1 MSVTLADI
9 TAAAGRIAGQIVATP
24 CLPSCTLSQ
33 LTGAEVYL
41 KFENLQFTAAFK
53 ERGALNKLLQIS
65 PEQARAGVSAMSAG
79 NHGQAVAYHAKRLG
93 LRAVIVMPRTT
104 PFVKVEH
111 TQAHGAEVVLFG
123 DTLSEAQAH
132 VEELTAARGL
142 TFIHPYDDPAVIAG
156 QGTVGLEILRDVPDL
171 DMLVVPVGG
180 GGLISGIA
188 TAVKATAPGID
199 IVGVQADSYPSMIAA
214 LKGETAE
221 CRGDTIAE
229 GIAVKTPGRLTRA
242 IIARLVKRLVAV
254 DERRLEES
262 VALLLNIEKTVVE
275 GAGAA
280 PLAAVLADPAAFR
293 GRKIALVLSGGNID
307 PRLLASVILREL
319 VRTHRI
325 VKLEIPLGDHPGVLS
340 KVTSV
345 IGGEGGNIIEVY
357 HRRLSLDLPAK
368 QTNLELVFE
377 ARDENHA
384 DAVVRALVAARF
396 APKRMPP

>member
-9 TAAAGRIAGQIVATP
+9 TAAAQRIAGQIVATP
-24 CLPSCTLSQ
+24 CLPSRTLSQ
-33 LTGAEVYL
+33 ITGAAIYL

-53 ERGALNKLLQIS
+53 ERGALNKLLQLS

-93 LRAVIVMPRTT
+93 IHAVIVMPRTT

-111 TQAHGAEVVLFG
+111 TKAHGAEVVLFG

-171 DMLVVPVGG
+171 DMLVASVGG

-188 TAVKATAPGID
+188 TAVKAAAPRIE
-199 IVGVQADSYPSMIAA
+199 IIGVQADSYPSMIAA
-214 LKGETAE
+214 LKGETAD

-229 GIAVKTPGRLTRA
+229 GIAVKTPGRLTLE
-242 IIARLVKRLVAV
+242 IISRLVQRVVAV

-262 VALLLNIEKTVVE
+262 IALLLNIEKTVVE

-293 GRKIALVLSGGNID
+293 GRKVALVLSGGNID

-319 VRTHRI
+319 VRENRI
-325 VKLEIPLGDHPGVLS
+325 VKLEIPLGDRPGVLS

-345 IGGEGGNIIEVY
+345 IGDQGGNIIEVY

-368 QTNLELVFE
+368 QTSLELIFE
-377 ARDENHA
+377 ARDEKHA
-384 DAVVRALVAARF
+384 RAVVRALTSAGF
-396 APKRMPP
+396 APTRMPP